1 MESPRAKLLEISST
15 LPLFGKKARL
25 SADKAGELEQEILN
39 KFGLE
44 WNNFR
49 SVMGS
54 RRASRVRLDDLT
66 IELAEDG
73 YLVHCT
79 LPKGAFATS
88 LIRELT
94 RVEELPNQRDGG
106 STQQDGIDDE

>member
-1 MESPRAKLLEISST
+1 MS
-15 LPLFGKKARL
+15 L
-25 SADKAGELEQEILN
+25 SKQEILD

-66 IELAEDG
+66 LEPAEDG
-73 YLVHCT
+73 YVVRCI

-106 STQQDGIDDE
+106 SPQHDGIDDE